1 MLLSSRWSMPQRLSH
16 SKSLHLEKTDMSR
29 FSVFC
34 IRLRLRTLTAVLAGF
49 AAMAAST
56 AHANTDG
63 LTLQGEGTL
72 RWFGLKVYEAR
83 FFASRQVAEQRLF
96 ETPFALELT
105 YARDFSGTS
114 IAQTSADEIKKL
126 GTAHPSQHQR
136 WLVEMQKLFPSVKS
150 GDRLRGVHEPGRG
163 TSFFHNDKP
172 IGVIADPE
180 FSRAFFSI
188 WLDPKTVK
196 PDLRRQLLGLASKN

>member
-1 MLLSSRWSMPQRLSH
+1 
-16 SKSLHLEKTDMSR
+16 MSR
-29 FSVFC
+29 IRVLCAGEHRDSLRRSGRWAQWG
-34 IRLRLRTLTAVLAGF
+34 IRLRSRALATVF
-49 AAMAAST
+49 AAFAAWAAGA

-83 FFASRQVAEQRLF
+83 LFAPRQITEQRLF

-105 YARDFSGTS
+105 YARDFSGAS
-114 IAQTSADEIKKL
+114 IAQTSMDEIKKL
-126 GTAHPSQHQR
+126 NAATSPQHQR
-136 WLVEMQKLFPSVKS
+136 WIAEMQKLFPSVKS

-163 TSFFHNDKP
+163 ASFFHNDKP

-196 PDLRRQLLGLASKN
+196 PDLRRQLLGLASKH